1 MVDQLCEDMSTL
13 TTNDELQQEAQQGS
27 VTPNN
32 ELQPEAQPPSVT
44 VLVDQVQVRL
54 IEKEDDKCIWVEDS
68 KPHGNLGSFVI
79 TVQMDTIIIGVR
91 DVKSCTRKCSKN
103 CPKTK
108 SLKYHGSKKLKR
120 FCFES
125 TGFMSRSFLQ
135 YLSKVLPK
143 VLEKAPRSPIYVNNE
158 AEQDLKLKNGPA
170 MLYALVNVLGQV
182 IWIGICKNKR
192 NSWRGRIMEHKKN
205 FQQHGTHVYAVLLT
219 KDAHVLDIEKGEYFC
234 IVAQD
239 LKKHV
244 IPPTTIP
251 ILQLD
256 NKMCPHQDD
265 LRYRPDFLEQHTN
278 WINVL
283 LKGLQDP
290 TRYEKFKLNEIPLV
304 YSPGRPDEN
313 LIPSPDSRI

>member
-32 ELQPEAQPPSVT
+32 ELQPEAQTPT
-44 VLVDQVQVRL
+44 
-54 IEKEDDKCIWVEDS
+54 DS
-68 KPHGNLGSFVI
+68 AGRSSSRSFVI
-79 TVQMDTIIIGVR
+79 TWQMDTIIIGVR
-91 DVKSCTRKCSKN
+91 DVKSCTRN
-103 CPKTK
+103 AQKTAK
-108 SLKYHGSKKLKR
+108 DKK

-125 TGFMSRSFLQ
+125 TGFYVEKFSAIFISRCTFYNVSAE
-135 YLSKVLPK
+135 YIVKKVLPK
-143 VLEKAPRSPIYVNNE
+143 VLEKAPRSPIYVKNE

-170 MLYALVNVLGQV
+170 MLYA
-182 IWIGICKNKR
+182 C
-192 NSWRGRIMEHKKN
+192 WRRSNNGAQKN

-234 IVAQD
+234 IVAQN

-256 NKMCPHQDD
+256 NKMCHIKMTFDIV
-265 LRYRPDFLEQHTN
+265 LTFLNSTP
-278 WINVL
+278 I
-283 LKGLQDP
+283 G
-290 TRYEKFKLNEIPLV
+290 
-304 YSPGRPDEN
+304 
-313 LIPSPDSRI
+313 